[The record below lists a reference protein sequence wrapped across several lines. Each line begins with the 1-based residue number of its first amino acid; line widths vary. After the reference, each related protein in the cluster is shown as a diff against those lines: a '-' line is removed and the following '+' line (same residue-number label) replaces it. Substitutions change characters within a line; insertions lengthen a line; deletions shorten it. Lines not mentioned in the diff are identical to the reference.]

1 MSEISLNLSE
11 MVNGLDG
18 YIPYEVSLKQENMP
32 IAARDNKSGNI
43 EIQRNIEAYIS
54 GDVKTNIHHKINTR
68 KSVKRPI
75 AI

>member
-32 IAARDNKSGNI
+32 IAARDNKSGNF
-43 EIQRNIEAYIS
+43 EIQRNIE
-54 GDVKTNIHHKINTR
+54 V
-68 KSVKRPI
+68 
-75 AI
+75 

>member
-43 EIQRNIEAYIS
+43 EIQRNIEA
-54 GDVKTNIHHKINTR
+54 
-68 KSVKRPI
+68 
-75 AI
+75 